1 MSTARESSIV
11 GRVEG
16 KFALV
21 TGGGSGLGA
30 ADCAA
35 LAREGATVIVTDIA
49 IAPAQAVADR
59 IGNGAVAYALDVAD
73 EAAWIALVAELDAR
87 FGRLD
92 ILVNNAGIV
101 QMADCEDV
109 TLEQFRRVNAIMNEG
124 VFLGCKYCLP
134 LLKQAENASIINMSS
149 TGALLGYPIFFAYSA
164 AKGAVRSM
172 TKSIAVMCQ
181 VKGYRI
187 RCNSVHP
194 GSIETPMVQEAEGRP
209 GQARPVDTGVLP
221 FGSNGAP
228 EDVANLVLFLASDES
243 RFITGAE
250 LVVDNAMTIR
260 AF

>member
-1 MSTARESSIV
+1 M
-11 GRVEG
+11 GRVDG
-16 KFALV
+16 KIALV

-35 LAREGATVIVTDIA
+35 LAREGAIVIVTDLKLET
-49 IAPAQAVADR
+49 AQATADR

-73 EAAWIALVAELDAR
+73 EQQWIALAAEIDRR

-92 ILVNNAGIV
+92 VLVNNAGVV

-109 TLEQFRRVNAIMNEG
+109 TLEQYRRINAIMNEG
-124 VFLGCKYCLP
+124 VFLGCKYCMP
-134 LLKQAENASIINMSS
+134 LLKKAENASIINMSS

-181 VKGYRI
+181 MKGYRI

-194 GSIETPMVQEAEGRP
+194 GSIETPMVQEAEGRI
-209 GQARPVDTGVLP
+209 GQTNIIPAGVLP
-221 FGSNGAP
+221 FGSAGAP
-228 EDVANLVLFLASDES
+228 EDVANMVLFLASDES
-243 RFITGAE
+243 RFVTGAE
-250 LVVDNAMTIR
+250 LVIDNAVTIR

>member
-1 MSTARESSIV
+1 MTN
-11 GRVEG
+11 RVAG
-16 KFALV
+16 KIALV

-35 LAREGATVIVTDIA
+35 LAREGATVVVTDLA
-49 IAPAQAVADR
+49 LESAQKVADA
-59 IGNGAVAYALDVAD
+59 IGNGAIALALDVAS
-73 EAAWIALVAELDAR
+73 EEAWIALIAEVDRR

-109 TLEQFRRVNAIMNEG
+109 TLDQFRRVNAVMNEG
-124 VFLGCKYCLP
+124 VFLGCKYALP
-134 LLKQAENASIINMSS
+134 LLKRAENGSIINMSS

-172 TKSIAVMCQ
+172 TKSIAIMCQ
-181 VKGYRI
+181 EKGYRI

-194 GSIETPMVQEAEGRP
+194 GAIETPMVQEAEGRI
-209 GQARPVDTGVLP
+209 GQAQPVASGVLP
-221 FGSNGAP
+221 AGAKGAP
-228 EDVANLVLFLASDES
+228 EDVANMVLFLASDES
-243 RFITGAE
+243 RFVTGAE
-250 LVVDNAMTIR
+250 FVIDNAVTIR

>member
-1 MSTARESSIV
+1 MA

-16 KFALV
+16 KVALV

-30 ADCAA
+30 ADCVA
-35 LAREGATVIVTDIA
+35 LAREGATVIVTDLMLDA
-49 IAPAQAVADR
+49 AQGVADR

-73 EAAWIALVAELDAR
+73 EAQWVALMAVVDAQ
-87 FGRLD
+87 FDRLD

-109 TLEQFRRVNAIMNEG
+109 TLEQFRRVNAVMNEG
-124 VFLGCKYCLP
+124 VFLGCKHALP
-134 LLKQAENASIINMSS
+134 LLKKAENASIINMSS

-164 AKGAVRSM
+164 AKGAVRAM

-181 VKGYRI
+181 EKGYRI

-209 GQARPVDTGVLP
+209 GEARDVARGVLP

-228 EDVANLVLFLASDES
+228 EDVANLVLYLASDES
-243 RFITGAE
+243 RFVTGSE
-250 LVVDNAMTIR
+250 LVIDNAVTIR

>member
-1 MSTARESSIV
+1 MA
-11 GRVEG
+11 GRVDG
-16 KFALV
+16 KIALV

-35 LAREGATVIVTDIA
+35 LAREGATVIVTDVA
-49 IAPAQAVADR
+49 LAPAEAVATR
-59 IGNGAVAYALDVAD
+59 IGNGAVAFALDVAD
-73 EAAWIALVAELDAR
+73 EAAWIALMAEIDSR

-109 TLEQFRRVNAIMNEG
+109 TLEQYRRVNAVMNEG
-124 VFLGCKYCLP
+124 VFLGCKYALP
-134 LLKQAENASIINMSS
+134 LLKKAENASIINMSS

-181 VKGYRI
+181 EKGYRI

-194 GSIETPMVQEAEGRP
+194 GSIETPMVQLAEGRV
-209 GQARPVDTGVLP
+209 GDERAISTGVLP

-228 EDVANLVLFLASDES
+228 EDVANLILYLASDES
-243 RFITGAE
+243 RFVTGAE
-250 LVVDNAMTIR
+250 LVIDNAVTIR

>member
-1 MSTARESSIV
+1 M

-16 KFALV
+16 KIALV

-30 ADCAA
+30 ADCAV
-35 LAREGATVIVTDIA
+35 LAREGATVIVTDLRLDA
-49 IAPAQAVADR
+49 AQAVADR
-59 IGNGAVAYALDVAD
+59 IGNGAIAFEQDVAD
-73 EAAWIALVAELDAR
+73 EARWVSLMEEIDGR

-124 VFLGCKYCLP
+124 VFLGCKYALP
-134 LLKQAENASIINMSS
+134 LLKKSKGASIINMSS
-149 TGALLGYPIFFAYSA
+149 VGALLGYPIFFAYSA

-181 VKGYRI
+181 EKGYPI

-194 GSIETPMVQEAEGRP
+194 GSIETPMVQEASGRV
-209 GQARPVDTGVLP
+209 GQAQDIPTGVLP
-221 FGSNGAP
+221 FGTNGAP
-228 EDVANLVLFLASDES
+228 EDVATMVLYLASDES
-243 RFITGAE
+243 RFVTGAE
-250 LVVDNAMTIR
+250 LVIDNAVTIR